1 MAAQQTQH
9 ARRLIRDSAPFQ
21 PNRGWD
27 MARTLTAFFICCILT
42 AFANADA
49 TNTLAPSQT
58 PDSPSP
64 LITKHHQLKDELTRS
79 AFGTPILLNSETGS
93 TFSRGEVYALL
104 ETPFAALDE
113 TLSQPA
119 QWCELA
125 ILHMNIKGCT
135 YRENQVQL
143 YVGPKHYQKP
153 GQAHALQYQFEQLTN
168 NGHHLHIKLT
178 APKGPYGTSNYFISL
193 EAIPIDAQHSF
204 IRFQYRYQFGFF
216 ANLAIRAYL
225 ATFGRKKVGFTITGT
240 DDKGEPI
247 YIRGPQG
254 IIERNVMRYI
264 FAIQAVLET
273 RKSPVE
279 YRHTKQLVRWYA
291 LIQEHPRQ
299 LLELTREEYLSN
311 KQREH
316 SNQAEMQKAL
326 LQ

>member
-1 MAAQQTQH
+1 MAAQQTQY
-9 ARRLIRDSAPFQ
+9 ARRLIRDLAPLQ
-21 PNRGWD
+21 PNRGGRI
-27 MARTLTAFFICCILT
+27 ARMLTTFVVCCSL
-42 AFANADA
+42 AGFANADA
-49 TNTLAPSQT
+49 TNTPAPSET
-58 PDSPSP
+58 PSSP
-64 LITKHHQLKDELTRS
+64 LLIAKYQQLKNELEQS
-79 AFGTPILLNSETGS
+79 AFGSPILLNSETGS
-93 TFSRGEVYALL
+93 TYARGEVYALL
-104 ETPFAALDE
+104 ESPFAALDE

-125 ILHMNIKGCT
+125 ILHMNTKGCT
-135 YRENQVQL
+135 YREHQVQL
-143 YVGPKHYQKP
+143 FVGPKRYQTPK
-153 GQAHALQYQFEQLTN
+153 QAYALQYQFEQLTN

-178 APKGPYGTSNYFISL
+178 APKGPFGTSNYFISL

-204 IRFQYRYQFGFF
+204 IHFQYRYQFGFF
-216 ANLAIRAYL
+216 ANLAIKTYL
-225 ATFGRKKVGFTITGT
+225 STLGRKKVGFTITGT

-264 FAIQAVLET
+264 FAIQSVLES

-279 YRHTKQLVRWYA
+279 YRNTTQLVRWYA

-316 SNQAEMQKAL
+316 SNQVEMQKAL